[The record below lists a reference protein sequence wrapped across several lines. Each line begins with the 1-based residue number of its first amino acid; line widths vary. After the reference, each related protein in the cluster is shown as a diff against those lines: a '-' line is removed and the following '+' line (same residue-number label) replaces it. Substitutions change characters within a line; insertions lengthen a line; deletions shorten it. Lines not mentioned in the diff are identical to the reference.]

1 MSNFT
6 IERRQFILGA
16 VLVPFASQ
24 FAAARVKPRSMYA
37 EFVIRLQGCGSKFNI
52 YITEDGDVEQVTYGV
67 RDETFQ
73 MNAMPLAAMGDLR
86 GRCWRTYKCENG
98 PHKASI
104 RFMVDGP
111 TMVQID
117 WLMATEQLT

>member
-16 VLVPFASQ
+16 VLAPLISGLAVAE
-24 FAAARVKPRSMYA
+24 VKPRSRYA
-37 EFVIRLQGCGSKFNI
+37 EFVIRMQGCGSKFNI
-52 YITEDGDVEQVTYGV
+52 YITEDGDVEEVTYGV

-73 MNAMPLAAMGDLR
+73 MNAMPLQKTGP
-86 GRCWRTYKCENG
+86 WRIYKCENG
-98 PHKASI
+98 PYKASI